1 MNPNISTS
9 KAPPSPSSSA
19 TSTLPSSPSSS
30 ATPSKLPHPLSAQ
43 YPRQEHDSRV
53 LSLAALEANLE
64 KNSQVISDKIFLCLF
79 DKKCDYEE
87 KTIKISTINKL
98 ISNHEFDRD
107 SQERLL
113 KKISSKLHSDFK
125 KILLQEIFAED
136 IDDGEK
142 ILSKKEYEDFFRNIT
157 HGQKIKSTIETLNE
171 RDLVKEK
178 KLSYETGQD
187 ALILLMK
194 LNRAVKNLSED
205 LHNINIINEATNKEC
220 LQTSLSEFLDGNNQE
235 LFSKLGNFYTDTID
249 KITSLQLADEK
260 SASSD
265 FSLRYSSSKLAKKAP
280 ASFNFGHCRGQIK
293 ELLGDVNRAG
303 SLLLK
308 ELDYEKQK
316 RILGPNTNLLL
327 TSPKP
332 SADFSLKKKT
342 PTASSSFLSSGFCP
356 FTGNPAHISK
366 NEKINLRALRYLF
379 LGMENINKILRENL
393 DSIDPQAS
401 NGATKYKF
409 PPTST
414 SPRGRDS
421 HHSVGSRSGSPG
433 SGSRSSSPGI

>member
-1 MNPNISTS
+1 MNPSTS

-19 TSTLPSSPSSS
+19 TSRLPSSPSSS
-30 ATPSKLPHPLSAQ
+30 ATSRVPSSAFSSATSKAPPSPSSSATSSKLPHPLSAQ
-43 YPRQEHDSRV
+43 YPRQEHDSRA
-53 LSLAALEANLE
+53 LSLVKLNANLE
-64 KNSQVISDKIFLCLF
+64 ENSQVISDKIFLCLF
-79 DKKCDYEE
+79 DKDDGLVE
-87 KTIKISTINKL
+87 TINKL

-107 SQERLL
+107 SMEHLL

-125 KILLQEIFAED
+125 KISLQEIFAED

-142 ILSKKEYEDFFRNIT
+142 ILSKKKYEDFFNKIT
-157 HGQKIKSTIETLNE
+157 HGQKIKSKIETLNE

-194 LNRAVKNLSED
+194 LNRAVKNLSKY
-205 LHNINIINEATNKEC
+205 LRNINIINEATNKEC

-316 RILGPNTNLLL
+316 RILGPYTEILL
-327 TSPKP
+327 TPTKSSENFP
-332 SADFSLKKKT
+332 LNKKT
-342 PTASSSFLSSGFCP
+342 RKASSSFLSSGFCP

-401 NGATKYKF
+401 NGALKYES
-409 PPTST
+409 PPNINFAQ
-414 SPRGRDS
+414 R
-421 HHSVGSRSGSPG
+421 
-433 SGSRSSSPGI
+433 